1 MKALLCR
8 PGTPLLATDHPVPEP
23 PPGEAL
29 VRVLLAGICRTDQ
42 ELVRGYMDFDGV
54 LGHEFVGRV
63 ESCPGRPELEGRRV
77 VGEINCPC
85 GACEFCR
92 AGMGN
97 HCPQRTTLGID
108 GRDGCLAEFTALP
121 AGNLHP
127 VPPELPDTE
136 AVFTEPLAAA
146 CRILEQ
152 VDPGTRGP
160 ALVIGDGKL
169 GILCAW
175 VLSGDGECPVTLL
188 GRHAAKL
195 ELAAEGAPG
204 PLRPVRTRDFRAPS
218 PDDRYPL
225 VVEASGTAAGL
236 GTAMAAVRPGG
247 TLVLKSTMA
256 GEEPLN
262 LTPLAVAEV
271 TLVGSRCGPFPAAL
285 DSMARNRYPLERLVS
300 ARFPIDRGAEAFAEA
315 ARPGVLKV
323 LVEPARS

>member
-8 PGTPLLATDHPVPEP
+8 PGTPLLAADQPVPRP
-23 PPGEAL
+23 ARGEAL
-29 VRVLLAGICRTDQ
+29 IRVLLAGICRTDQ
-42 ELVRGYMDFDGV
+42 ELVKGYMDFDGV

-63 ESCPGRPELEGRRV
+63 ESCPDRPELDGQRV

-85 GACEFCR
+85 GSCGYCR
-92 AGMGN
+92 TGMGN
-97 HCPQRTTLGID
+97 HCPDRTVLGID
-108 GRDGCLAEFTALP
+108 GRDGCLAEYTVLP
-121 AGNLHP
+121 ADNLHL

-169 GILCAW
+169 GILSAW
-175 VLSGDGECPVTLL
+175 VLAGDGECPVTLL

-195 ELAAEGAPG
+195 SLAAEGAPAEIR
-204 PLRPVRTRDFRAPS
+204 PLRTRDFGAPA
-218 PDDRYPL
+218 PAERYPL
-225 VVEASGTAAGL
+225 VVEASGTATGL
-236 GTAMAAVRPGG
+236 VTAMAAVRPRG

-256 GEEPLN
+256 GGEPLN
-262 LTPLAVAEV
+262 LTPLAVDEV
-271 TLVGSRCGPFPAAL
+271 TLIGSRCGPFAAAL
-285 DSMARNRYPLERLVS
+285 ASMRRNRYPLERLVS
-300 ARFPIDRGAEAFAEA
+300 ARFPINRGAEAFAEA

-323 LVEPARS
+323 LVEPALS